1 MPQFP
6 LPIFSQ
12 LGRTY
17 NFYFGANLDLWR
29 RLTNFIRSQKKV
41 FRTLSLSIDVAIIDP
56 TGDSHSGILE
66 RDGVGAAATKY
77 EDRKRRY
84 YSDIKGMFSPFIL

>member
-41 FRTLSLSIDVAIIDP
+41 FRTLVVRHGTP
-56 TGDSHSGILE
+56 RGEETGDACCS
-66 RDGVGAAATKY
+66 Y
-77 EDRKRRY
+77 ENRR
-84 YSDIKGMFSPFIL
+84 LLVV